1 MSKAAS
7 KEKCPVCNYDLDD
20 SAIKARVKDR
30 EIRVCCEDCRKAVQT
45 SPEKYTR
52 GK

>member
-1 MSKAAS
+1 MGKATS
-7 KEKCPVCNYDLDD
+7 KEKCPVCDYDLDA
-20 SAIKARVKDR
+20 SAIRVKVQDR
-30 EIRVCCEDCRKAVQT
+30 EIRVCCEDCRKALQA

>member
-7 KEKCPVCNYDLDD
+7 KEKCPVCDYDLDE
-20 SAIKARVKDR
+20 SAIKAKVQGR
-30 EIRVCCEDCRKAVQT
+30 EIRVCCEECRKALQA
-45 SPEKYTR
+45 SPEKYAR